1 MSFYG
6 HEMLPQL
13 PHLDLGFPK
22 NKSSAVSEGSFMDP
36 SEKWLMEQLGTHG
49 FFLRVLTPLGAN
61 QNIHH

>member
-1 MSFYG
+1 
-6 HEMLPQL
+6 MLPQL

-22 NKSSAVSEGSFMDP
+22 NKSSAVSEGSMKDP